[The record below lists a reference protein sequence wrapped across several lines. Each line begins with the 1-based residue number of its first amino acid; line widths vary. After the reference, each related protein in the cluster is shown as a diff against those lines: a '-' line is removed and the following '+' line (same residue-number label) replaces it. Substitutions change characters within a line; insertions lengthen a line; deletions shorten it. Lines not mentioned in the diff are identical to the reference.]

1 MKYLLDTCI
10 ISELSKKTPNNKVI
24 RWIKD
29 KHETDLFM
37 SVLTL
42 GEIQKGITKLE
53 DSKKKRELVKWIES
67 DLPQR
72 FEKRI
77 LPVTDYV
84 SRKWGEIQGLAEQ
97 QGNEMPVIDSLIAA
111 TGLTYNLEVITRN
124 TEDMK
129 ASGVQLFNPWVL

>member
-42 GEIQKGITKLE
+42 GAIQKGITKLE
-53 DSKKKRELVKWIES
+53 DSKKKRELVEWIES

-97 QGNEMPVIDSLIAA
+97 QGNKMPVIDSLIAA

>member
-10 ISELSKKTPNNKVI
+10 ISELSKKTPNNKII

>member
-42 GEIQKGITKLE
+42 GAIQKGITKLE
-53 DSKKKRELVKWIES
+53 DSKKKRELVEWIES